1 MINFNFCNDE
11 ELNLQNEDYCRLN
24 MNFPIQSAFVDM
36 YDNSLQISTQMKSK
50 NKTNSIS
57 SNDESDRKKISNR
70 ERKKMGKW
78 TREEDEI
85 LKELVLVYGGKC
97 WKKVAEHIKG
107 RTEIQCLH
115 RWTKILQP
123 GLVKGP
129 WTIQEDRKLISWV
142 KKFGPKK
149 WSQCSDYIKGRSDKQ
164 CRERWFNC
172 LNPKVKKGNW
182 TPEEDYKIFYLF
194 KKYGS
199 RWANIANFFEGRS
212 ENSVKNRF
220 YSTLR
225 RYVTEKKKS
234 QGMKKNKKNCN
245 EVQLLKET
253 LSSNAINDIKP
264 SACSKEELLQY
275 FEISFY
281 ESKMKFVK
289 EKKFSEQ
296 DLKLFD
302 SQIDKR
308 EYHNDY
314 ETNSNSDMHVLN
326 SDNNMHNN
334 SINENIN
341 VNLKNNHNAINNP
354 YNDKGETKSNSSFSE
369 NNCLLNLNMSNMNF
383 DFYSGF
389 NNSKADTIKLN
400 ASDSQLSRDEAFNMY
415 KNMDIYSLEKNI
427 SDICDDNNMIFQDP
441 LFTNFDNYIDN
452 MMEGIFKNKNENNLN
467 MNIDNIGNFNHIE
480 RDLNMNMNYDDI
492 CRDFGSER
500 LFTDD
505 LIQVNSVQENNSI
518 LNSESDRSS
527 CSDQKDKSNGM
538 YNDKKDSVS
547 IVNSTSNKIENGD
560 EGKKKSEVLHSLYD
574 HLNDLEKLIKSAKR
588 ELIRYEKSSVT
599 I

>member
-24 MNFPIQSAFVDM
+24 MNYPIQSAFVDM
-36 YDNSLQISTQMKSK
+36 YNNSLENSTEMKSK
-50 NKTNSIS
+50 EKSNSIS
-57 SNDESDRKKISNR
+57 LDNEYKKNQVTYNQ
-70 ERKKMGKW
+70 RKKMGKW
-78 TREEDEI
+78 TKEEDEI

-129 WTIQEDRKLISWV
+129 WTIQEDRKLITWV

-149 WSQCSDYIKGRSDKQ
+149 WSQCSEYIKGRSDKQ

-182 TPEEDYKIFYLF
+182 NAEEDYKIFFLY

-199 RWANIANFFEGRS
+199 KWAQIANFFEGRS

-234 QGMKKNKKNCN
+234 QGVKRNRKNCN
-245 EVQLLKET
+245 EVQHLKET
-253 LSSNAINDIKP
+253 LSPNGIADIKP
-264 SACSKEELLQY
+264 SSCSKEELLQY

-281 ESKMKFVK
+281 EAKIKFVK
-289 EKKFSEQ
+289 EKKFTER

-308 EYHNDY
+308 EYKNLD
-314 ETNSNSDMHVLN
+314 TNSNSVMRVLD
-326 SDNNMHNN
+326 SFENNNN
-334 SINENIN
+334 EMNDDNIN
-341 VNLKNNHNAINNP
+341 IIVKNSRNSPNMV
-354 YNDKGETKSNSSFSE
+354 YNDKRETKSQSSFSE
-369 NNCLLNLNMSNMNF
+369 NNCLLNLNLNNLNF
-383 DFYSGF
+383 DLYSGF
-389 NNSKADTIKLN
+389 NNSQAESIKLN
-400 ASDSQLSRDEAFNMY
+400 VSDSQLSREEAFNMY

-427 SDICDDNNMIFQDP
+427 SDICDENNFIFQEP
-441 LFTNFDNYIDN
+441 EFVKYDNYIDN
-452 MMEGIFKNKNENNLN
+452 MMDGIFKNKNEDNMN
-467 MNIDNIGNFNHIE
+467 MNIDNFSNFNHLE
-480 RDLNMNMNYDDI
+480 GDLNMNMNTGYEKI
-492 CRDFGSER
+492 CGSNESDGLFDSDFMQVSQHIHQSHINSDVSECHSNKLNDSIIKKNSGS
-500 LFTDD
+500 F
-505 LIQVNSVQENNSI
+505 VNST
-518 LNSESDRSS
+518 
-527 CSDQKDKSNGM
+527 KDKSE
-538 YNDKKDSVS
+538 
-547 IVNSTSNKIENGD
+547 KIEKN
-560 EGKKKSEVLHSLYD
+560 SEVLHSLFD
-574 HLNDLEKLIKSAKR
+574 QLNDLEKLIKSAKR
-588 ELIRYEKSSVT
+588 ELVRYEKSNGGK
-599 I
+599 